1 MSEKAVEAQVNEH
14 EVSVDCGNRHYRVR
28 GLEKN
33 HSYEVLKVNLLIN
46 IEDVIHVDTFD
57 LYSAKHRQGFAK
69 VAANETG
76 VEEKII
82 QRDLGKILLQLEQL
96 QDQAI
101 QAALKPKEP
110 QGYEMKDAER
120 DEALALLR
128 DPQLTQRIIDDFEKT
143 GLVGE
148 PANALMG
155 YLACVSRKLKNPL
168 AIIVQSTSAAGKS
181 ALMDAVLKLI
191 PTEDRVHYSAMTG
204 QSLFYLGETN
214 LKHKILGIAEE
225 EGVRQSAYALKLL
238 QSQGELTIAS
248 TAKDPQSGKLVTEEY
263 RVEGPVMLFLTTTAI
278 DIDEELLNCCVVLT
292 IDETRAQTAAIQDKQ
307 RKARTLEGLLANN
320 ESEQLI
326 KQHQNAQRLLRP
338 LAVVNPYAEQLAF
351 ADSRTRTRRDHE
363 KYLTLID
370 SIALLHQHQRTIKT
384 IEKNGQAIEYVEV
397 TLDDIA
403 LANELAHSILGRSLD
418 ELPPPTRSLLQQ
430 FHTLVAKT
438 MKAEDLR
445 QTEVRFT
452 RKEVRETVGLS
463 DKQIRVHLER
473 LVELEYV
480 FAHRGKNGQRYV
492 YELVFDGDLEKSQR
506 QLMGLIDTK
515 SLKAQRKKTTTTAN
529 LVVKNTDPVP
539 SSWSA
544 SGQVVA
550 ASCPVK
556 NPVKARQT
564 ATSVEDKTTQT
575 KKRTVPRKKSN
586 GSYRSYSHPLAAS
599 EA

>member
-1 MSEKAVEAQVNEH
+1 
-14 EVSVDCGNRHYRVR
+14 
-28 GLEKN
+28 
-33 HSYEVLKVNLLIN
+33 
-46 IEDVIHVDTFD
+46 
-57 LYSAKHRQGFAK
+57 
-69 VAANETG
+69 
-76 VEEKII
+76 
-82 QRDLGKILLQLEQL
+82 
-96 QDQAI
+96 
-101 QAALKPKEP
+101 
-110 QGYEMKDAER
+110 
-120 DEALALLR
+120 
-128 DPQLTQRIIDDFEKT
+128 
-143 GLVGE
+143 
-148 PANALMG
+148 
-155 YLACVSRKLKNPL
+155 
-168 AIIVQSTSAAGKS
+168 
-181 ALMDAVLKLI
+181 
-191 PTEDRVHYSAMTG
+191 
-204 QSLFYLGETN
+204 
-214 LKHKILGIAEE
+214 
-225 EGVRQSAYALKLL
+225 YALKLL